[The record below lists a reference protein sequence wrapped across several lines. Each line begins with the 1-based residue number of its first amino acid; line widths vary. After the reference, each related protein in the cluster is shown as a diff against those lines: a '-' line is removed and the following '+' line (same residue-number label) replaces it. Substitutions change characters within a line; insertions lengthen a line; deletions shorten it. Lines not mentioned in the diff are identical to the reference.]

1 MKLAALLLGMLL
13 LAGCRYTPEG
23 SQPVK
28 GFDIDRY
35 LGSWYEIARLDHRFE
50 QGLSRV
56 TATYSRRSDGG
67 INVVNRGFKEQTGEW
82 KEAKG
87 RGYFVGEPTVARLKV
102 TFFWPFYGGYN
113 VIALDREGYRYAL
126 VCGPDRSYLWILSRT
141 PQLENDIV
149 QDLIKTARSLGFD
162 TDRLLFVEQ
171 QD

>member
-1 MKLAALLLGMLL
+1 MKLAALLMGLLL
-13 LAGCRYTPEG
+13 LAGCRYTPDG
-23 SQPVK
+23 IKPVE

-50 QGLSRV
+50 RGLSRV
-56 TATYSRRSDGG
+56 TATYSRRQDGG

-113 VIALDREGYRYAL
+113 VIALDRAGYRYAL
-126 VCGPDRSYLWILSRT
+126 VCGPNRGYLWILSRT
-141 PQLENDIV
+141 PQLENNIIE
-149 QDLIKTARSLGFD
+149 DLIKTAGSLGFD